1 MFIRT
6 KKNKFLVKT
15 LYGLLFIL
23 PKDPKSILYDSIYK
37 RIKHIEVLSLIEHNT
52 KKEENIK

>member
-1 MFIRT
+1 M
-6 KKNKFLVKT
+6 KT

-37 RIKHIEVLSLIEHNT
+37 RIKHIEVLSLIEHNA